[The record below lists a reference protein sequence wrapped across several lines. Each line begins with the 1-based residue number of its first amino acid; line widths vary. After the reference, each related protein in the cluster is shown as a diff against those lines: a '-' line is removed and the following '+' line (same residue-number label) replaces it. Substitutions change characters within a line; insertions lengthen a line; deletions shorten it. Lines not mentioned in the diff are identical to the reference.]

1 MPNHRRTEPERPE
14 ATMKQAQQNEADHV
28 VIQRPLPHYARAL
41 CDTLAEQMREV
52 FPITERS
59 A

>member
-1 MPNHRRTEPERPE
+1 
-14 ATMKQAQQNEADHV
+14 MKQAQQNEADHV